1 MNLTGTRTLV
11 RHSPAPVEERDFLR
25 SWIEMG
31 KALMAPDSSNFCAV
45 TVYPEPRMAG
55 GGVSYWITLPRGGPE
70 IALIQRVNNAPYG
83 SAAWHYL
90 VRPATPGSLYQTM
103 AADDDT
109 PADLRWFPICI
120 GSKGDSFLARLLHW
134 LHVRPRSL
142 EPEAVRNQVRLTGP
156 WTSGLVPFSGIPR
169 DTDYSSLSPQTHPW
183 WFHHVWC
190 AYGVPG
196 QVPNRIGETPQGVLY
211 LPLFQPSDF
220 PGSQAE
226 RGLWLDPAWLL

>member
-31 KALMAPDSSNFCAV
+31 KPLMAPDASNFCAV

-109 PADLRWFPICI
+109 PADLRWSRGRSA
-120 GSKGDSFLARLLHW
+120 GSRGIRTIPASAPRLTRGGFTMSGVPTASRARCRTGSGRPRKGCCTCLCSSPRTSPARRRSAGCGW
-134 LHVRPRSL
+134 TRRGSCNRPRPRAGFCFYGRRKEIAWQRPRSL
-142 EPEAVRNQVRLTGP
+142 P
-156 WTSGLVPFSGIPR
+156 GIPVI
-169 DTDYSSLSPQTHPW
+169 S
-183 WFHHVWC
+183 
-190 AYGVPG
+190 
-196 QVPNRIGETPQGVLY
+196 
-211 LPLFQPSDF
+211 
-220 PGSQAE
+220 
-226 RGLWLDPAWLL
+226 